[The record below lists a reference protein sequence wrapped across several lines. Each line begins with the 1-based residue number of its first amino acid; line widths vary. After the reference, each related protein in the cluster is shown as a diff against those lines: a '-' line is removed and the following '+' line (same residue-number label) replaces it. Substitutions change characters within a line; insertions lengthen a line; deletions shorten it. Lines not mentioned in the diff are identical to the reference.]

1 MESSMNRSKHAD
13 PKVEGKLIRNG
24 RFYCLPPIDVDSLL
38 VSFDLGNSEVDCMLC
53 KILLIILCITY
64 YHNDCS

>member
-13 PKVEGKLIRNG
+13 PKVEGKLIHTG
-24 RFYCLPPIDVDSLL
+24 RFYCLLPIVVDSLL

-53 KILLIILCITY
+53 KIL
-64 YHNDCS
+64 